1 MVKLKNTN
9 TKKYFVSCTPTGA
22 VNFLSNGW
30 GGRVS
35 DKEITTKCGFLDYIE
50 DRGQR
55 GFTVSEEIAYHGGIL
70 VMPSFTKGKKQ
81 LPKNEVDWD
90 RYIAR
95 VRIHI
100 EL

>member
-50 DRGQR
+50 YGDQ
-55 GFTVSEEIAYHGGIL
+55 IL
-70 VMPSFTKGKKQ
+70 ADLS
-81 LPKNEVDWD
+81 L
-90 RYIAR
+90 
-95 VRIHI
+95 IHI
-100 EL
+100 